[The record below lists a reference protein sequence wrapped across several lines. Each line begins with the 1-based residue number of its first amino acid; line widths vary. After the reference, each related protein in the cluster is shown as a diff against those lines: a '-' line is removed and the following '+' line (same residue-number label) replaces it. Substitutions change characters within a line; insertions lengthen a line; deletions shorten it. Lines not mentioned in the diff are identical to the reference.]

1 MLLLGTIFRRGWIHI
16 RLVARSITQQLLD
29 FHEILYRCSWYTED
43 KPHRLFIL
51 HQVAISCVFLSLDLL
66 KSVQKRGDYSFLLC
80 NKWEC
85 RAPAVRL
92 SDAPINTSPVFSVAT
107 IITIIIRRND
117 TLFGRQQKVKS
128 RGLAAHDVS
137 MAPMCVQTV
146 PRPPAVMSLGCSDL
160 IWKSLASS
168 VWSHQRRVAGKRWK
182 FSCDA
187 FAVAGCRWRCHY
199 LQRFGSSHVDGLMC
213 EIRRLCDR
221 GVHGDEGSKCNL
233 SVQTNTDASISI
245 DLSCFS
251 AGIFVCDLVNG
262 GRCNLSHVKTHV
274 IIFIYEILCLTE
286 LGQSLKIENKNVSR
300 PLRET

>member
-1 MLLLGTIFRRGWIHI
+1 
-16 RLVARSITQQLLD
+16 
-29 FHEILYRCSWYTED
+29 
-43 KPHRLFIL
+43 
-51 HQVAISCVFLSLDLL
+51 
-66 KSVQKRGDYSFLLC
+66 
-80 NKWEC
+80 
-85 RAPAVRL
+85 
-92 SDAPINTSPVFSVAT
+92 
-107 IITIIIRRND
+107 
-117 TLFGRQQKVKS
+117 
-128 RGLAAHDVS
+128 
-137 MAPMCVQTV
+137 
-146 PRPPAVMSLGCSDL
+146 
-160 IWKSLASS
+160 
-168 VWSHQRRVAGKRWK
+168 
-182 FSCDA
+182 
-187 FAVAGCRWRCHY
+187 
-199 LQRFGSSHVDGLMC
+199 MC